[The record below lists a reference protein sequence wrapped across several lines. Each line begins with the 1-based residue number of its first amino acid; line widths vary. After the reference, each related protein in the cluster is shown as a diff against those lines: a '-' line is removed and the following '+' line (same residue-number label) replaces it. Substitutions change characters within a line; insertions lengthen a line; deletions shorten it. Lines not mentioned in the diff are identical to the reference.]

1 MSRSTR
7 RASEPGRIFRSRSR
21 LAVWWTLWAGARA
34 RRVRAP
40 NRVRSAQPADRKGTV
55 LAAQNRAMDR
65 ELRISVLRRA
75 AAIAGGNAQLR
86 ALLGVEQHALDL
98 WLAGRATVPESVFLL
113 AVDVILRDDV

>member
-1 MSRSTR
+1 
-7 RASEPGRIFRSRSR
+7 
-21 LAVWWTLWAGARA
+21 
-34 RRVRAP
+34 
-40 NRVRSAQPADRKGTV
+40 
-55 LAAQNRAMDR
+55 MDR

-113 AVDVILRDDV
+113 AVDVILQDDVARASQDRRTSPRVESSAPAEPPEPAAPRS